1 MADMV
6 NLTRIYTRTGDAGTT
21 RLADN
26 SPTPKTDARLEAYGT
41 VDEANC
47 AIGVALTL
55 GPGPAVA
62 EVLAIIQNEL
72 FDVGADLA
80 SPVTNP
86 DTVPLRIDAAAIE
99 RLESWCDKFGQRLPP
114 LRSFLL
120 PGGSV
125 LSAQLNVARTVVRRA
140 ERAAW
145 QAADEVGLAEG
156 DAPAGGINPL
166 AIRYLNRLSD
176 LLFILGR
183 AVNLA
188 NKSPEVL
195 WVPGTDRRID

>member
-1 MADMV
+1 MV
-6 NLTRIYTRTGDAGTT
+6 NLTRIYTRTGDAGAT

-55 GPGPAVA
+55 GPGPALA
-62 EVLAIIQNEL
+62 QVLATVQNEL
-72 FDVGADLA
+72 FDLGADLA
-80 SPVTNP
+80 TPVVAAPAT
-86 DTVPLRIDAAAIE
+86 TPLRIDTAAIE
-99 RLESWCDKFGQRLPP
+99 RLEGWCDQFGEHLPS

-120 PGGSV
+120 PGGCP
-125 LSAQLNVARTVVRRA
+125 LAAQLNVARTVVRRA

-145 QAADEVGLAEG
+145 RAADEVGLAQG
-156 DAPAGGINPL
+156 DAPDGGINPL

-183 AVNLA
+183 AVNLT
-188 NKSPEVL
+188 NNVPEIL
-195 WVPGTDRRID
+195 WVPGADRLPD